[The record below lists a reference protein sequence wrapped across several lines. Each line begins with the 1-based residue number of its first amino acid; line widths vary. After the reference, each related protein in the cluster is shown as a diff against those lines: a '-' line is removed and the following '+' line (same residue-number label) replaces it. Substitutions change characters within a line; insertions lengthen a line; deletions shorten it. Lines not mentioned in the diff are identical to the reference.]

1 LAIGVRVATQIGPSA
16 QPVLLAPAASLAVG
30 SIVRRGL
37 SGLMEYASRATEVLV
52 IDDEM
57 LVRAGLRVVLEADD
71 AFRVAG
77 EAVDAD
83 SAIRLASQVPNA
95 LAIVAVRLAGGTGPE
110 LTQRLRAAAP
120 GLRIVLRGR
129 TEDAQ
134 LLLDGLRAGAIGVIR
149 SDVDRAELVA
159 ALRRAAA
166 GESVV
171 DPVVATALFVRLAAD
186 SDRSV
191 RSLPERLTA
200 REVEILQLM
209 AEGQTNREIATRL
222 IVAVGTIKAHV
233 EHILGKLGVADRTQA
248 AVRGVELGLLGAV
261 VQSASHGVDREE

>member
-1 LAIGVRVATQIGPSA
+1 
-16 QPVLLAPAASLAVG
+16 
-30 SIVRRGL
+30 
-37 SGLMEYASRATEVLV
+37 MEYAPSAAAVLV

-57 LVRAGLRVVLEADD
+57 LVRAGLRAVLDADD

-77 EAVDAD
+77 EADDAE
-83 SAIRLASQVPNA
+83 SAITLALRVPSA
-95 LAIVAVRLAGGTGPE
+95 LAIVAVRLAGGSGPA
-110 LTQRLRAAAP
+110 LTRRLRAAAP
-120 GLRIVLRGR
+120 DLRIVLRGR

-134 LLLDGLRAGAIGVIR
+134 LLLDGLRAGAVGVIR
-149 SDVDRAELVA
+149 SDVERAELLG

-171 DPVVATALFVRLAAD
+171 DPVVATALVLRLAAD

-191 RSLPERLTA
+191 RSLPEPLTA
-200 REVEILQLM
+200 REVEILQLV
-209 AEGQTNREIATRL
+209 AQGQTNREIASRL

-248 AVRGVELGLLGAV
+248 AVRGVELGLLAGV
-261 VQSASHGVDREE
+261 VQSASHGDDREE